1 MSEQMDLM
9 RWLSDQFGRVHY
21 GLGQLQAGQAENRRT
36 VLAVRRELSERMD
49 RLDKGRTHGWISRI
63 PWRVVL
69 QLFIGGT
76 LLLAGQINVPEIK
89 AWLGI
94 PSSHGT
100 SGSK

>member
-49 RLDKGRTHGWISRI
+49 RLDSGRTRGWIALI
-63 PWRVVL
+63 PFKIVVPL
-69 QLFIGGT
+69 VMGGIMLIT
-76 LLLAGQINVPEIK
+76 GHMTVPEVRCL
-89 AWLGI
+89 LGI
-94 PSSHGT
+94 ACV
-100 SGSK
+100 K

>member
-21 GLGQLQAGQAENRRT
+21 GLGQLQAGQVENHRT
-36 VLAVRRELSERMD
+36 VLAVRKELSERMD
-49 RLDKGRTHGWISRI
+49 RMDSGRTRGLMRLI
-63 PWRVVL
+63 PWKIVA
-69 QLFIGGT
+69 QLAISGG
-76 LLLAGQINVPEIK
+76 LLLAGHLTVPEMK

-100 SGSK
+100 NGSR

>member
-21 GLGQLQAGQAENRRT
+21 GMGQLQAGQTETRRT

-49 RLDKGRTHGWISRI
+49 RMDGHTRGWIRHI
-63 PWRVVL
+63 PWKIVA
-69 QLFIGGT
+69 QLLISGG
-76 LLLAGQINVPEIK
+76 LLLAGHLTVPEMK

-94 PSSHGT
+94 PGSHGT

>member
-49 RLDKGRTHGWISRI
+49 RLSGGRRRGWII
-63 PWRVVL
+63 NFPWKIAA
-69 QLFIGGT
+69 QIAISGG
-76 LLLAGQINVPEIK
+76 LLLAGHLTVPEMK

-100 SGSK
+100 NGSK